1 MTIDAERYQP
11 GQGERSDLQRRTVR
25 TLAVTN
31 AVGGVG
37 VTTGITVATL
47 LAADV
52 SGRESLAGLSQTAQV
67 AGTAVAAYV
76 LSRIMGARGRRV
88 GLAIGYLVGGV
99 GALLCVLAGVLRSF
113 PLLLVAAALFGSGSA
128 SNSQSRFAATDLAL
142 DEHRGRDLSM
152 VVWATTIGAVLGPN
166 LADVGG
172 TLATALGLPALTGA
186 FLITA
191 LALAVTIA
199 LVQLLLRPDPLL
211 VARAAAEH
219 QRRTAPPGGTRHDD
233 VSAWQVLRTHP
244 TVAACVVAIAL
255 AHTVMVSVM
264 IMTPIHMRHGDASV
278 RLIGLTIS
286 GHILGM
292 YAFSPLVGRLAD
304 RLGAWAVMLLGAA
317 VEAASIVVAA
327 TSHAGASWLLGAAL
341 FGLGLGWS
349 FALIGA
355 SSALVGATP
364 LPARAPVQGLSDLV
378 MGFTAAAGGGL
389 AGLIVGWHGY
399 PALALSCLP
408 AAAVVG
414 VCALLVR
421 RATRLP
427 IT

>member
-1 MTIDAERYQP
+1 MVTIDADRYLAGGP
-11 GQGERSDLQRRTVR
+11 DRVELQRRTVR

-37 VTTGITVATL
+37 VTTGITVASL

-52 SGRESLAGLSQTAQV
+52 SGREELAGLSQTAQV
-67 AGTAVAAYV
+67 AGTAVAAYL
-76 LSRIMGARGRRV
+76 LSRVMTRRGRRV
-88 GLAIGYLVGGV
+88 GLSIGYLVGAT
-99 GALLCVLAGVLRSF
+99 GALLCVLAGVIRSF
-113 PLLLVAAALFGSGSA
+113 PLLLVAAALFGAASA
-128 SNSQSRFAATDLAL
+128 SNSQSRFAATDLAS
-142 DEHRGRDLSM
+142 DQHRGRDLSM

-172 TLATALGLPALTGA
+172 TLATRLGLPALTGA

-191 LALAVTIA
+191 VALGVTIG
-199 LVQLLLRPDPLL
+199 LLSLRLRPDPLA
-211 VARAAAEH
+211 VARAVADHEERVAG
-219 QRRTAPPGGTRHDD
+219 ATR
-233 VSAWQVLRTHP
+233 VEVPSAWRVVRTHH
-244 TVAACVVAIAL
+244 TVGACVVAIAL

-264 IMTPIHMRHGDASV
+264 IMTPIHMRHGDASI

-292 YAFSPLVGRLAD
+292 YAFSPLVGRLVD
-304 RLGAWAVMLLGAA
+304 RWGGWRVVLAGAVIEG
-317 VEAASIVVAA
+317 ASIVAAA
-327 TSHAGASWLLGAAL
+327 TTHEGASWLLSAAS

-364 LPARAPVQGLSDLV
+364 LGARAPVQGLADLV
-378 MGFTAAAGGGL
+378 MGLTAAVGGAL
-389 AGLIVGWHGY
+389 AGVIVGWLGY

-414 VCALLVR
+414 GCGLLVR
-421 RATRLP
+421 RAAR
-427 IT
+427 

>member
-1 MTIDAERYQP
+1 MVTIDADRYLAGSP
-11 GQGERSDLQRRTVR
+11 DRVELQRRTVR

-37 VTTGITVATL
+37 VTTGITVASL

-52 SGRESLAGLSQTAQV
+52 SGREELAGLSQTAQV
-67 AGTAVAAYV
+67 AGTAVAAYL
-76 LSRIMGARGRRV
+76 LSRVMPRRGRRV
-88 GLAIGYLVGGV
+88 GLSIGYLVGAT
-99 GALLCVLAGVLRSF
+99 GALLCVLAGVIRSF
-113 PLLLVAAALFGSGSA
+113 PLLLVAAALFGAASA
-128 SNSQSRFAATDLAL
+128 SNSQSRFAATDLAS
-142 DEHRGRDLSM
+142 DQHRGRDLST

-172 TLATALGLPALTGA
+172 TLATRLGLPALTGA

-191 LALAVTIA
+191 VALGVTIG
-199 LVQLLLRPDPLL
+199 LLSLWLRPDPLA
-211 VARAAAEH
+211 VARAVADHEERAA
-219 QRRTAPPGGTRHDD
+219 AAAGATR
-233 VSAWQVLRTHP
+233 VEVPSAWRVVRTHP
-244 TVAACVVAIAL
+244 TVGACVVAIAL

-264 IMTPIHMRHGDASV
+264 IMTPIHMRHGDASI

-292 YAFSPLVGRLAD
+292 YAFSPLVGRLVD
-304 RLGAWAVMLLGAA
+304 RWGGWRVVLAGAVIEG
-317 VEAASIVVAA
+317 ASIVAAA
-327 TSHAGASWLLGAAL
+327 TTHEGASWLLSAAL

-364 LPARAPVQGLSDLV
+364 LGARAPVQGLADLV
-378 MGFTAAAGGGL
+378 MGLTAAVGGAL
-389 AGLIVGWHGY
+389 AGVIVGWLGY

-414 VCALLVR
+414 GCGLLVR
-421 RATRLP
+421 RAAR
-427 IT
+427 

>member
-1 MTIDAERYQP
+1 MVTIDADRYLAGSP
-11 GQGERSDLQRRTVR
+11 DRVELQRRTVR

-37 VTTGITVATL
+37 VTTGITVASL

-52 SGRESLAGLSQTAQV
+52 SGREELAGLSQTAQV
-67 AGTAVAAYV
+67 AGTAVAAYL
-76 LSRIMGARGRRV
+76 LSRVMTRRGRRV
-88 GLAIGYLVGGV
+88 GLSIGYLVGAT
-99 GALLCVLAGVLRSF
+99 GALLCVLAGVIRSF
-113 PLLLVAAALFGSGSA
+113 PLLLVAAALFGAASA
-128 SNSQSRFAATDLAL
+128 SNSQSRFAATDLAS
-142 DEHRGRDLSM
+142 DQHRGRDLST

-172 TLATALGLPALTGA
+172 TLATRLGLPALTGA

-191 LALAVTIA
+191 VALGVTIG
-199 LVQLLLRPDPLL
+199 LLSLWLRPDPLA
-211 VARAAAEH
+211 VARAVADHEERAA
-219 QRRTAPPGGTRHDD
+219 AAAGATR
-233 VSAWQVLRTHP
+233 VEVPSAWRVVRTHH
-244 TVAACVVAIAL
+244 TVGACVVAIAL

-264 IMTPIHMRHGDASV
+264 IMTPIHMRHGDASI

-292 YAFSPLVGRLAD
+292 YAFSPLVGRLVD
-304 RLGAWAVMLLGAA
+304 RWGGWRVVLAGAVIEG
-317 VEAASIVVAA
+317 ASIVAAA
-327 TSHAGASWLLGAAL
+327 TTHEGASWLLSAAL

-364 LPARAPVQGLSDLV
+364 LGARAPVQGLADLV
-378 MGFTAAAGGGL
+378 MGLTAAVGGAL
-389 AGLIVGWHGY
+389 AGVIVGWLGY

-414 VCALLVR
+414 GCGLLVR
-421 RATRLP
+421 RAAR
-427 IT
+427 

>member
-1 MTIDAERYQP
+1 MVTIDADRYLAGSP
-11 GQGERSDLQRRTVR
+11 DRVELQRRTVR

-37 VTTGITVATL
+37 VTTGITVASL

-52 SGRESLAGLSQTAQV
+52 SGREELAGLSQTAQV
-67 AGTAVAAYV
+67 AGTAVAAYL
-76 LSRIMGARGRRV
+76 LSRVMTRRGRRV
-88 GLAIGYLVGGV
+88 GLSIGYLVGAT
-99 GALLCVLAGVLRSF
+99 GALLCVLAGVIRSF
-113 PLLLVAAALFGSGSA
+113 PLLLVAAALFGAASA
-128 SNSQSRFAATDLAL
+128 SNSQSRFAATDLAS
-142 DEHRGRDLSM
+142 DQHRGRDLSM

-172 TLATALGLPALTGA
+172 TLATRLGLPALTGA

-191 LALAVTIA
+191 VALGVTIG
-199 LVQLLLRPDPLL
+199 LLSLWLRPDPLA
-211 VARAAAEH
+211 VARAVADHEERAA
-219 QRRTAPPGGTRHDD
+219 AAAGATR
-233 VSAWQVLRTHP
+233 VEVPSAWRVVRTHP
-244 TVAACVVAIAL
+244 TVGACVVAIAL

-264 IMTPIHMRHGDASV
+264 IMTPIHMRHGDASI

-292 YAFSPLVGRLAD
+292 YAFSPLVGRLVD
-304 RLGAWAVMLLGAA
+304 RWGGWRVVLAGAVIEG
-317 VEAASIVVAA
+317 ASIVAAA
-327 TSHAGASWLLGAAL
+327 TTHEGASWLLSAAL

-364 LPARAPVQGLSDLV
+364 LGARAPVQGLADLV
-378 MGFTAAAGGGL
+378 MGLTAAVGGAL
-389 AGLIVGWHGY
+389 AGVIVGWLGY

-414 VCALLVR
+414 GCGLLVR
-421 RATRLP
+421 RAAR
-427 IT
+427 

>member
-1 MTIDAERYQP
+1 MVTIDADRYLAGSP
-11 GQGERSDLQRRTVR
+11 DRVELQRRTVR

-37 VTTGITVATL
+37 VTTGITVASL

-52 SGRESLAGLSQTAQV
+52 SGREELAGLSQTAQV
-67 AGTAVAAYV
+67 AGTAVAAYL
-76 LSRIMGARGRRV
+76 LSRVMTRRGRRV
-88 GLAIGYLVGGV
+88 GLSIGYLVGAT
-99 GALLCVLAGVLRSF
+99 GALLCVLAGVIRSF
-113 PLLLVAAALFGSGSA
+113 PLLLVAAALFGAASA
-128 SNSQSRFAATDLAL
+128 SNSQSRFAATDLAS
-142 DEHRGRDLSM
+142 DQHRGRDLST

-172 TLATALGLPALTGA
+172 TLATRLGLPALTGA

-191 LALAVTIA
+191 VALGVTIG
-199 LVQLLLRPDPLL
+199 LLSLWLRPDPLA
-211 VARAAAEH
+211 VARAVADHEERAA
-219 QRRTAPPGGTRHDD
+219 AAAGATR
-233 VSAWQVLRTHP
+233 VEVPSAWRVVRTHP
-244 TVAACVVAIAL
+244 TVGACVVAIAL

-264 IMTPIHMRHGDASV
+264 IMTPIHMRHGDASI

-292 YAFSPLVGRLAD
+292 YAFSPLVGRLVD
-304 RLGAWAVMLLGAA
+304 RWGGWRVVLAGAVIEG
-317 VEAASIVVAA
+317 ASIVAAA
-327 TSHAGASWLLGAAL
+327 TTHEGASWLLSAAL

-364 LPARAPVQGLSDLV
+364 LGARAPVQGLADLV
-378 MGFTAAAGGGL
+378 MGLTAAVGGAL
-389 AGLIVGWHGY
+389 AGVIVGWLGY

-414 VCALLVR
+414 GCGLLVR
-421 RATRLP
+421 RAAR
-427 IT
+427 

>member
-1 MTIDAERYQP
+1 MVTIDADRYLAGSP
-11 GQGERSDLQRRTVR
+11 DRVELQRRTVR

-37 VTTGITVATL
+37 VTTGITVASL

-52 SGRESLAGLSQTAQV
+52 SGREELAGLSQTAQV
-67 AGTAVAAYV
+67 AGTAVAAYL
-76 LSRIMGARGRRV
+76 LSRVMTRRGRRV
-88 GLAIGYLVGGV
+88 GLSIGYLVGAT
-99 GALLCVLAGVLRSF
+99 GALLCVLAGVIRSF
-113 PLLLVAAALFGSGSA
+113 PLLLVAAALFGAASA
-128 SNSQSRFAATDLAL
+128 SNSQSRFAATDLAS
-142 DEHRGRDLSM
+142 DQHRGRDLSM

-172 TLATALGLPALTGA
+172 TLATRLGLPALTGA

-191 LALAVTIA
+191 VALGVTIG
-199 LVQLLLRPDPLL
+199 LLSLWLRPDPLA
-211 VARAAAEH
+211 VARAVADHEERVAA
-219 QRRTAPPGGTRHDD
+219 AAGATR
-233 VSAWQVLRTHP
+233 VEVPSAWRVVRTHP
-244 TVAACVVAIAL
+244 TVGACVVAIAL

-264 IMTPIHMRHGDASV
+264 IMTPIHMRHGDASI

-292 YAFSPLVGRLAD
+292 YAFSPLVGRLVD
-304 RLGAWAVMLLGAA
+304 RWGGWRVVLAGAVIEG
-317 VEAASIVVAA
+317 ASIVAAA
-327 TSHAGASWLLGAAL
+327 TTHEGASWLLSAAL

-364 LPARAPVQGLSDLV
+364 LGARAPVQGLADLV
-378 MGFTAAAGGGL
+378 MGLTAAVGGAL
-389 AGLIVGWHGY
+389 AGVIVGWLGY

-414 VCALLVR
+414 GCGLLVR
-421 RATRLP
+421 RAAR
-427 IT
+427 